1 MPGRGQDQFGADEA
15 RRYLGDIDLWH
26 DAVGDADPAAWKAA
40 HRARALGRHD
50 GHCAYPGQPV
60 AGRDLGMGGGGSQGG
75 EESDRE
81 GLQRVGWLLGDGSR
95 LVRSPRPE
103 LDRAQKPEFG

>member
-15 RRYLGDIDLWH
+15 RRYLGDSDLRH

-50 GHCAYPGQPV
+50 GHCAYPDQPV
-60 AGRDLGMGGGGSQGG
+60 AGRDLGIGGGGSQGG
-75 EESDRE
+75 EKGDRK
-81 GLQRVGWLLGDGSR
+81 GIA
-95 LVRSPRPE
+95 
-103 LDRAQKPEFG
+103 AQGMAPGRRFASSSVTSSGT